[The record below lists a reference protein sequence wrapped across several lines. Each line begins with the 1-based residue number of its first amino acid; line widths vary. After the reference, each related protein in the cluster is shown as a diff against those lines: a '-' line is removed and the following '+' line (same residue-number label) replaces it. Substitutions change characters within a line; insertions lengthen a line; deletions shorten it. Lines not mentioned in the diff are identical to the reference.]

1 VSSVRRKRRSP
12 ADPDPFRTAD
22 FTPEWR
28 ATVER
33 AQPYSMTSVE
43 RLVALIGAVEHVVD
57 AGIPGAFVECGVW
70 RGGSS
75 LAAALTFHRLGD
87 IRDLYLF
94 DTFEGMPEPGPD
106 DVDLH
111 GGHASQWWSAE
122 DQRAAASG
130 QGATLQDVSTLLH
143 AYPHANLYL
152 VPGMVEDTI
161 PAMAPDTIS
170 VLRLDTDFY
179 ESTKHELTHLW
190 PRLQDRGILI
200 VDDYGHFEGARKAVD
215 EFFAERGERPFLHRV
230 DYTARLVV
238 K

>member
-1 VSSVRRKRRSP
+1 VPRFRRRPR
-12 ADPDPFRTAD
+12 ADPFRTAD

-33 AQPYSMTSVE
+33 SQPYSLTSVE
-43 RLVALIGAVEHVVD
+43 RLAALIAAVEHVVGG
-57 AGIPGAFVECGVW
+57 GIDGAFVECGVW

-75 LAAALTFHRLGD
+75 LAAALTFQRLGD
-87 IRDLYLF
+87 SRDLYLF
-94 DTFEGMPEPGPD
+94 DTFEGMPPPGTD

-111 GGHASQWWSAE
+111 GVHASQWWSA
-122 DQRAAASG
+122 DSQRRAASEH
-130 QGATLQDVSTLLH
+130 GATVDAVRSLLSGSG
-143 AYPHANLYL
+143 YPNAALHL
-152 VPGMVEDTI
+152 VQGMVEDTI
-161 PAMAPDTIS
+161 PAGAPDAIS

-179 ESTKHELTHLW
+179 ASTRHELTHLW
-190 PRLQDRGILI
+190 PRLSAGGILV